1 LQVTLVLK
9 EIFAFIVKNYNID
22 YIIKIPYENE
32 KQPSFDFST
41 AVLLDNEEY
50 DIKFKQNIFTST
62 MLMLKVK
69 QIDLIIIF
77 EDKEEASEGKG
88 KYKYLYG
95 NTEID
100 LKTVINMEVLKPE
113 QPQPKLLKKVTSKK
127 ESKDK
132 ESKEKENKEKESKE
146 KETIDINADSGI
158 VTYSKVQSNKYAH
171 NIKVTEESMKSSRLK
186 LSLKDQEEI
195 SKMTFATIKNYE

>member
-1 LQVTLVLK
+1 MQVTLVLK

-132 ESKEKENKEKESKE
+132 ESKEKE
-146 KETIDINADSGI
+146 TIDINADSGI